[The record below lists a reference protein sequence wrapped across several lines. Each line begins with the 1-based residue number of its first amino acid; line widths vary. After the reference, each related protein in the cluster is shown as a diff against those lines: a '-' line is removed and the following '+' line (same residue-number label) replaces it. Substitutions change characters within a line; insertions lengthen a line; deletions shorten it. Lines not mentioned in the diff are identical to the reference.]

1 MNLLNPVIRSSGHLR
16 IDFPAERTDS
26 AQWAPLYRVAA
37 WAALLVVAFVP
48 VQAAVYF
55 ASPPPD
61 TVLGWFKL
69 FHRNPLLGLLEMDLL
84 MVVDTVLAAIL
95 MLALVVVLWRAAP
108 ALMALAGAIGL
119 VGAAAFFSS
128 NPAFSMLALSNKY
141 WDATTD
147 AQRGTYLAAGE
158 AMMSTWNGTAYLVFY
173 LLGAIATLIFAYV
186 MLRGDVFSRI
196 TGWFGVIAGV
206 LMLWPPVNTVF
217 LIISFLSLIPM
228 VVWYVLVALRLLQ
241 LARGEPAGVPAMRTD
256 ASRGRG

>member
-1 MNLLNPVIRSSGHLR
+1 MNLLNPVIRSSGRLR
-16 IDFPAERTDS
+16 IEVSTGGAES
-26 AQWAPLYRVAA
+26 AQWGPLYRVAA

-55 ASPPPD
+55 ISQPPD

-69 FHRNPLLGLLEMDLL
+69 FHRNALLGLLDLDLL

-95 MLALVVVLWRAAP
+95 MLGLVVVLWRAAP
-108 ALMALAGAIGL
+108 ALMALAGTLGF

-128 NPAFSMLALSNKY
+128 NPAFSMLALSTKY

-147 AQRGTYLAAGE
+147 AQRGTFLSAGE

-173 LLGAIATLIFAYV
+173 LLGAIATLLFASV
-186 MLRGDVFSRI
+186 MLRSDVFSPL
-196 TGWFGVIAGV
+196 TGWTGVVAGV

-217 LIISFLSLIPM
+217 LVISFLSLIPM

-241 LARGEPAGVPAMRTD
+241 LARGDVGQGELR
-256 ASRGRG
+256 

>member
-1 MNLLNPVIRSSGHLR
+1 MNLLNPVIRSSGRVR
-16 IDFPAERTDS
+16 IEVATGGAESSR
-26 AQWAPLYRVAA
+26 WGPLYRAGA

-48 VQAAVYF
+48 VQAVIYF
-55 ASPPPD
+55 ISRPPD

-69 FHRNPLLGLLEMDLL
+69 FHRNALLGLLDLDLL

-108 ALMALAGAIGL
+108 GLMALAGTLGF

-128 NPAFSMLALSNKY
+128 NPAFSMLALSTRY

-147 AQRGTYLAAGE
+147 AQRGAFLSAGE

-173 LLGAIATLIFAYV
+173 LLGAVATLIFAYA
-186 MLRGDVFSRI
+186 MLRSDVFSQL
-196 TGWFGVIAGV
+196 TGWIGIVAGV

-217 LIISFLSLIPM
+217 LVISFLSLIPM
-228 VVWYVLVALRLLQ
+228 VVWYVLVARRLLQ
-241 LARGEPAGVPAMRTD
+241 LAR
-256 ASRGRG
+256 SRG

>member
-1 MNLLNPVIRSSGHLR
+1 MNLLNPAIRSSGRLR
-16 IDFPAERTDS
+16 LEVSADHPES
-26 AQWAPLYRVAA
+26 AQWGPLYRVAA

-69 FHRNPLLGLLEMDLL
+69 FHRNPLLGLLDMDLL

-108 ALMALAGAIGL
+108 ALMSLAGTLAF
-119 VGAAAFFSS
+119 VGMAAFFSS
-128 NPAFSMLALSNKY
+128 NPAFSMLSLSTRY

-147 AQRGTYLAAGE
+147 IQRGTFIAAGE
-158 AMMSTWNGTAYLVFY
+158 AMMSTWNGSAYLVFY
-173 LLGAIATLIFAYV
+173 LLGAIATLIFAFV
-186 MLRGDVFSRI
+186 MLRGNVFSQL
-196 TGWFGVIAGV
+196 TGWVGVITGV

-228 VVWYVLVALRLLQ
+228 AVWYVLVALRLLQ
-241 LARGEPAGVPAMRTD
+241 LARGEPAHAPEMLTHASGV
-256 ASRGRG
+256 